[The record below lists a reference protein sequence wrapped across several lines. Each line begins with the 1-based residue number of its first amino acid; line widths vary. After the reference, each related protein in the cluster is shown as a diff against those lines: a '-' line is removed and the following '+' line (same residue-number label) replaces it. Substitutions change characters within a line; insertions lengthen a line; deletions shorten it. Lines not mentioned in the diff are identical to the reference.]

1 MATMRRTAQ
10 LGACLLA
17 MTPVMMLP
25 MASAAASAPP
35 PLRIVGT
42 TASALQAHV
51 VVAVP
56 QELANRALPASAF
69 GMRQGGRTVPIKVQR
84 VSATGL
90 DVYVVLD
97 SASANTTVIW
107 QKAAAADLLRLLPP
121 TVRTSVVTAQGGV
134 PDPRQGIAA
143 AFGALAEVQPRPAM
157 AVDPTLNRIAGATR
171 NGRKQLIVLITS
183 CPQDS
188 TTDVKPLKGALSS
201 GASQLDIIGFGS
213 NCRSRLL
220 PLARGHGGLTL
231 ATPRPSQLAG
241 AVDTVAYDTLGQY
254 QLSVPVPAKATLVVV
269 TVDLAGVHAANR
281 LRLPTAATGRTTAL
295 ALTAPAS
302 ASVVP
307 AAGASADDLGGWR
320 LGALL
325 AVAAASILVVELVAA
340 LRVTAGRRSR
350 RRASNAVDQ
359 GEWHSPAA
367 SEPPSDKPKQTA
379 PTAWLVR
386 GGAAPVAMADPAAA
400 TTPDPEPEDG
410 TDTATTQ
417 PVRDERA
424 SGDLPLEP
432 VVASDAPKRRLL
444 AFPASGLTDGT
455 VRVRLPDSEDARALQ
470 DFVKSEGG
478 LAGVW
483 EPPPGPGTGDREAVI
498 DSWSRTWGGGHPPA
512 WSWPSSSSAGRESS
526 ARAGAAQPIAPPR
539 PSSLGRGLGLI
550 VERTEEDGLIGY
562 VGVREKP
569 NAVEV
574 SYGTSPRH
582 QQQDYTRRAVLLVTH
597 WLAQHD
603 PLRHIQTVI
612 LPSDDMSRSIARDVG
627 FVPTGTV
634 WTFVPAT
641 GMMAL
646 SVCFEFEPGR
656 DAAE

>member
-1 MATMRRTAQ
+1 MAAAMWRTPRRV
-10 LGACLLA
+10 CLLVL
-17 MTPVMMLP
+17 TPLMMLP
-25 MASAAASAPP
+25 MASASASAPP
-35 PLRIVGT
+35 QLRVVCT
-42 TASALQAHV
+42 TASALQASV

-56 QELANRALPASAF
+56 WELSNRALPPSAF
-69 GMRQGGRTVPIKVQR
+69 GMRQGGLTVPIKVRR
-84 VSATGL
+84 VAETGL
-90 DVYVVLD
+90 DVHVVID
-97 SASANTTVIW
+97 PAGTNTAAVW
-107 QKAAAADLLRLLPP
+107 QKSAAADLLRLLPP
-121 TVRTSVVTAQGGV
+121 TVRTSVATAHGGV
-134 PDPRQGIAA
+134 RDPRQGNAA
-143 AFGALAEVQPRPAM
+143 ALRALAEVQPRPA
-157 AVDPTLNRIAGATR
+157 APVDRTLNQIAGAAR
-171 NGRKQLIVLITS
+171 NGRKHLIVPITS
-183 CPQDS
+183 CPQNS
-188 TTDVKPLKGALSS
+188 TTDIKPLKGALSN
-201 GASQLDIIGFGS
+201 GTSQLDIIGFGRG
-213 NCRSRLL
+213 CRSRLL
-220 PLARGHGGLTL
+220 PLARDHGGLTL
-231 ATPRPSQLAG
+231 ATARPSQLAQ
-241 AVDTVAYDTLGQY
+241 AVDTIAYDTLGQY
-254 QLSVPVPAKATLVVV
+254 QLSLLAPAKATALVL
-269 TVDLAGVHAANR
+269 TVDFAGVHAASR
-281 LRLPTAATGRTTAL
+281 LRLPIAATGQA
-295 ALTAPAS
+295 TAPALNTP
-302 ASVVP
+302 ASVSAAP
-307 AAGASADDLGGWR
+307 AAGAPANDPGAWR
-320 LGALL
+320 LRALL
-325 AVAAASILVVELVAA
+325 AVAATSILLVELVAA
-340 LRVTAGRRSR
+340 LRVAAGRRSR
-350 RRASNAVDQ
+350 RRASNAVDEK
-359 GEWHSPAA
+359 GWHNPASA
-367 SEPPSDKPKQTA
+367 PPSDRPNQAA
-379 PTAWLVR
+379 PTGWLVK
-386 GGAAPVAMADPAAA
+386 GAAGSVALADPAAV
-400 TTPDPEPEDG
+400 TRPDSASEDG